1 MARAGGISRA
11 AYMAMRLVV
20 VVGCSMQSR
29 ATTAL
34 TLGLEL
40 EIPSIEAIA
49 AGCRARI
56 WAKGS
61 TMRTSLSRV
70 LVQTP
75 NAAQEN
81 LDEISADLAEA
92 PLTRKCAPIVP
103 RKYRI
108 LPSPEANGPN
118 ANMGT

>member
-75 NAAQEN
+75 TQRKKTWMKSAQIWLKRL
-81 LDEISADLAEA
+81 LDEN
-92 PLTRKCAPIVP
+92 T
-103 RKYRI
+103 
-108 LPSPEANGPN
+108 LPNRSPEI
-118 ANMGT
+118 

>member
-1 MARAGGISRA
+1 
-11 AYMAMRLVV
+11 MAMRLVV